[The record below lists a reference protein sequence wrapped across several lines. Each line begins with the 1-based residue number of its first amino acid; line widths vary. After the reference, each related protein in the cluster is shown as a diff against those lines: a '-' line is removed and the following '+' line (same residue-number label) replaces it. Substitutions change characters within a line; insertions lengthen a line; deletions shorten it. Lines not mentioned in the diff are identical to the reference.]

1 MQTKCRPVAKKK
13 RHSIAEIAAKLAEAD
28 ALTAR
33 GAAQREIA
41 NTLGIS
47 VMTLHRWRKARL
59 QATRSSKEP
68 ELAPA
73 APLDPKRSKPDLA
86 ARIAELQL
94 ENMRLRK
101 LLTDLLL
108 EKMKQTNS
116 LTISLCGAFAS
127 LTGSVSSRLPED
139 IHDMWESTWAVASAV
154 V

>member
-1 MQTKCRPVAKKK
+1 MQTKCRLVAKKK
-13 RHSIAEIAAKLAEAD
+13 RHSAAEIAAELAEAD

-68 ELAPA
+68 ALAPA
-73 APLDPKRSKPDLA
+73 APLDPKRSKPNLA
-86 ARIAELQL
+86 SRIAGLQL
-94 ENMRLRK
+94 ENARLRK

-108 EKMKQTNS
+108 EKMKLTN
-116 LTISLCGAFAS
+116 LLAISLCAASAS
-127 LTGSVSSRLPED
+127 LTGSVLSRLPED
-139 IHDMWESTWAVASAV
+139 IHHMWESTWAVMSAV